1 MHKYKDFNKEFTLLP
16 VLRVNENLESQFL
29 EEINKIDEDLINYY
43 KQLNLEN
50 PSFYELICEELPI
63 GYAKTFTQIKYCILS
78 EIYIVNNFR
87 ELGLGTFILNSI
99 RTEVKK
105 QNLPLRTI
113 TLPSDR
119 VAKNFYEASG
129 ITARILLMEEKR
141 DKPRYRS

>member
-50 PSFYELICEELPI
+50 PSFYELISEELPI

-141 DKPRYRS
+141 DKHRYRS